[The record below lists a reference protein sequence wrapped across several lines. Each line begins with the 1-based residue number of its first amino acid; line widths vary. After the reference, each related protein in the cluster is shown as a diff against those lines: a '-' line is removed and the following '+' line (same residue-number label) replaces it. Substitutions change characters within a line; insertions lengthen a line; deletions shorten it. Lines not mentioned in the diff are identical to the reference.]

1 MRIDPKGISKSYFSN
16 TPITKITIMKKQLTI
31 AAAVL
36 LTAFQLP
43 AMAQTP
49 DRGPKPPQ
57 PREGWITPFLRESA
71 AMKWN
76 ERAAKFN
83 DAFDTLFQ
91 TKDGA
96 TQASV
101 DDFYAVLDQNCS
113 GTMGE
118 AIGGLGELQPIIH
131 GGLCGQYKTDLK
143 TFLKRG
149 KTKNFAQCRALHKAY
164 DRLTSLRDKPHWW
177 YIGQEGERL
186 EKHLKWISNSPMQ
199 IKRPNSDKVIA
210 EFSCPMKD

>member
-1 MRIDPKGISKSYFSN
+1 
-16 TPITKITIMKKQLTI
+16 MKKHLTI

-36 LTAFQLP
+36 LTHGAFQLP
-43 AMAQTP
+43 AMAQVN

-71 AMKWN
+71 ATKWN

-83 DAFDTLFQ
+83 DAFDTFFNP
-91 TKDGA
+91 KDGSPA
-96 TQASV
+96 GTGVQE
-101 DDFYAVLDQNCS
+101 FYDILDQHCS

-131 GGLCGQYKTDLK
+131 GGLCGQYKSDLK
-143 TFLKRG
+143 TFLKRN
-149 KTKNFAQCRALHKAY
+149 KTKNFAQCQALHKAY

-186 EKHLKWISNSPMQ
+186 EKHLKQISQ
-199 IKRPNSDKVIA
+199 IKMQLTRPNSDKVVA
-210 EFSCPMKD
+210 ELHCPMKN

>member
-1 MRIDPKGISKSYFSN
+1 
-16 TPITKITIMKKQLTI
+16 MKKQLTI

-36 LTAFQLP
+36 LAHGAFQVP
-43 AMAQTP
+43 VMAQST

-71 AMKWN
+71 ATKWN
-76 ERAAKFN
+76 ERAAQFN
-83 DAFDTLFQ
+83 DAFDQVLYP
-91 TKDGA
+91 KDDA
-96 TQASV
+96 PQPSL
-101 DDFYAVLDQNCS
+101 DDFYAVLDQHCS

-143 TFLKRG
+143 SFIKRG

-164 DRLTSLRDKPHWW
+164 ERLTSLRDQPHWW

-186 EKHLKWISNSPMQ
+186 EKHLKRISEAPMQ
-199 IKRPNSDKVIA
+199 LRRAKDNKVTA
-210 EFSCPMKD
+210 ELRCPMKD

>member
-1 MRIDPKGISKSYFSN
+1 
-16 TPITKITIMKKQLTI
+16 MKKQLTI

-36 LTAFQLP
+36 LTHGAFQLP
-43 AMAQTP
+43 VMAQTP
-49 DRGPKPPQ
+49 DRGPKPEQ

-71 AMKWN
+71 ATKWN

-83 DAFDTLFQ
+83 DAFDAYFEP
-91 TKDGA
+91 KAGA
-96 TQASV
+96 PETTPV
-101 DDFYAVLDQNCS
+101 DFHNILDQHCS

-131 GGLCGQYKTDLK
+131 GGLCGQYKSDFK

-149 KTKNFAQCRALHKAY
+149 KTKNFAQCQALHKAY

-186 EKHLKWISNSPMQ
+186 EKHLKQISQTKMQ
-199 IKRPNSDKVIA
+199 LTRKKDNKVMA
-210 EFSCPMKD
+210 EFHCPMKD